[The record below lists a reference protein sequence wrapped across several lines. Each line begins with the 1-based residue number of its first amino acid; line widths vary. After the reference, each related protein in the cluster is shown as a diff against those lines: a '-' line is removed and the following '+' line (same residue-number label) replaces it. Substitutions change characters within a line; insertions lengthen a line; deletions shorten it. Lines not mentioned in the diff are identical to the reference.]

1 MHILG
6 PYESPDTTVI
16 EVVGL
21 PTNQRCK
28 AQALFGSSKYQI
40 LLELDLNMFE
50 TTTISAL
57 LGKLQNGPETDQD
70 PIQQNLFPTLGH

>member
-50 TTTISAL
+50 TTPIAGL
-57 LGKLQNGPETDQD
+57 LGKLQDEPETGQI
-70 PIQQNLFPTLGH
+70 PV

>member
-6 PYESPDTTVI
+6 PYEYPDTTVI

-28 AQALFGSSKYQI
+28 AQALFGCSKYQI

-50 TTTISAL
+50 TTPIAAL
-57 LGKLQNGPETDQD
+57 LGKLQDEPETGQI
-70 PIQQNLFPTLGH
+70 PI